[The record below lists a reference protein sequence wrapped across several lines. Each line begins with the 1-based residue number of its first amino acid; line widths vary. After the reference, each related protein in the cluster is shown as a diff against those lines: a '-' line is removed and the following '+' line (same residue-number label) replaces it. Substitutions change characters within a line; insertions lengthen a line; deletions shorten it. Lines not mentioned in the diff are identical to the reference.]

1 MSDATT
7 GVMPSEVEASPAE
20 TTRARRR
27 EGDPSTSLGMT
38 PLDVTRV
45 RADFPILSRTVR
57 GKRLVYL
64 DNAAT
69 TQKPRQVIDRIVRYY
84 TEENSNVHRG
94 VHYLSELATMEY
106 ENARGVVQRFINAAS
121 EKEIVFTRGTT
132 ESINLV
138 MQTWGRTNV
147 GEGDEILITAI
158 EHHSNIVPWQMLAQE
173 KGAAVRVIPVN
184 DEGEVLLEEFE
195 RMLNPRVKLV
205 AIGHASNALG
215 TINPIRHVV
224 ASAHANGSLV
234 LVDGAQGV
242 PHLKVD
248 VRDLGCDFYAFSG
261 HKVYG
266 PTGIGVL
273 WGRESLLEAMPPW
286 QGGGDMILSVSYEK
300 TTYNALPYKFE
311 AGTPNIA
318 GVIGLAAALD
328 YVSSIGLERIAAHEH
343 DLQVYASMRL
353 REIEG
358 MRLIGT
364 ARDKAAVVSFVL
376 EGVHPHDIGT
386 ILDQEGVAIRTG
398 HHCAQPLMMRFNV
411 PATGRASFGMYNT
424 REEADA
430 LVDALHK
437 VIEVFR

>member
-1 MSDATT
+1 MSALEQASTT
-7 GVMPSEVEASPAE
+7 YDV
-20 TTRARRR
+20 ARIR
-27 EGDPSTSLGMT
+27 E
-38 PLDVTRV
+38 
-45 RADFPILSRTVR
+45 DFPILGRQVR
-57 GKRLVYL
+57 GRPLVYL

-69 TQKPRQVIDRIVRYY
+69 TQKPRQVIDRLVRYY

-106 ENARGVVQRFINAAS
+106 ENARGVVQRFIHASS

-132 ESINLV
+132 EAINLV

-147 GEGDEILITAI
+147 GAGDEILISAI

-173 KGAAVRVIPVN
+173 KGATVRVIPVN
-184 DEGEVLLEEFE
+184 DSGELLVEEYE

-215 TINPIRHVV
+215 TINPVRRIV
-224 ASAHANGSLV
+224 AAAHANGSLV
-234 LVDGAQGV
+234 LVDGAQGA
-242 PHLKVD
+242 PHLPID
-248 VRDLGCDFYAFSG
+248 VQDLGCDFYAFSG

-273 WGRESLLEAMPPW
+273 WGRESLLEEMPPW
-286 QGGGDMILSVSYEK
+286 QGGGDMILSVSYEQ

-311 AGTPNIA
+311 AGTPNIE
-318 GVIGLAAALD
+318 GVVGLAAALD
-328 YVSSIGLERIAAHEH
+328 YVSSHGLANIAEYEH
-343 DLQVYASMRL
+343 GLQTYATKRL
-353 REIEG
+353 LEIDG
-358 MRLIGT
+358 IRLIGT
-364 ARDKAAVVSFVL
+364 AREKAAVVSFVL

-398 HHCAQPLMMRFNV
+398 HHCAQPLMLRFNV
-411 PATGRASFGMYNT
+411 PATGRASFGLYNT

>member
-1 MSDATT
+1 MEGALEAPPVEENGRRAGATHYDI
-7 GVMPSEVEASPAE
+7 AKI
-20 TTRARRR
+20 
-27 EGDPSTSLGMT
+27 
-38 PLDVTRV
+38 
-45 RADFPILSRTVR
+45 RADFPILSRDVR

-84 TEENSNVHRG
+84 SEENSNVHRG
-94 VHYLSELATMEY
+94 VHYLSELATQEY
-106 ENARGVVQRFINAAS
+106 EGARGVVQRFVNARD

-147 GEGDEILITAI
+147 GAGDEMLITAI

-173 KGAAVRVIPVN
+173 KGATLRVIPVN
-184 DEGEVLLEEFE
+184 DAGEVLLEEYE

-215 TINPIRHVV
+215 TINPVKRMV
-224 ASAHANGSLV
+224 AAAHANGSVV
-234 LVDGAQGV
+234 LVDGAQGA
-242 PHLKVD
+242 PHIGID
-248 VRDLGCDFYAFSG
+248 VQDLDCDFYAFSG

-273 WGRESLLEAMPPW
+273 WGRESLLDAMPPW

-318 GVIGLAAALD
+318 GVIGLAAALE
-328 YVSSIGLERIAAHEH
+328 YVSSIGLEAIASYEH
-343 DLQVYASMRL
+343 GLQTYATQRL
-353 REIEG
+353 LEIPG
-358 MRLIGT
+358 VRLIGT
-364 ARDKAAVVSFVL
+364 AREKAAVVSFVL

-386 ILDQEGVAIRTG
+386 ILDQEGVAVRTG
-398 HHCAQPLMMRFNV
+398 HHCAQPLMLRFNV
-411 PATGRASFGMYNT
+411 PATGRASFGLYNT

-430 LVDALHK
+430 FVSALHK

>member
-1 MSDATT
+1 MSA
-7 GVMPSEVEASPAE
+7 VIE
-20 TTRARRR
+20 TKSTYDVAAVRR
-27 EGDPSTSLGMT
+27 
-38 PLDVTRV
+38 
-45 RADFPILSRTVR
+45 DFPILARDVR

-69 TQKPRQVIDRIVRYY
+69 TQKPRQVIDRLVRYY
-84 TEENSNVHRG
+84 SEENSNVHRG
-94 VHYLSELATMEY
+94 VHYLSELATLEY
-106 ENARGVVQRFINAAS
+106 ENARAYIRRFLNARD

-138 MQTWGRTNV
+138 AQTWGRANV
-147 GEGDEILITAI
+147 REGDEILISAI
-158 EHHSNIVPWQMLAQE
+158 EHHSNIVPWQMLCAE
-173 KGAAVRVIPVN
+173 KQASLRIIPVFDN
-184 DEGEVLLEEFE
+184 GELDLDAYE

-205 AIGHASNALG
+205 AVGHASNALG
-215 TINPIRHVV
+215 TINPLRRIIG
-224 ASAHANGSLV
+224 AAHANGSLV

-242 PHLKVD
+242 PHLTVD
-248 VRDLGCDFYAFSG
+248 LQALDCDFYAFSG

-273 WGRESLLEAMPPW
+273 YGKQELLEAMPPW
-286 QGGGDMILSVSYEK
+286 QGGGDMILSVSFEK

-318 GVIGLAAALD
+318 GAIGLAAALQ
-328 YVSSIGLERIAAHEH
+328 YVASIGLDAIAAYEHE
-343 DLQVYASMRL
+343 LLVYAAARL
-353 REIEG
+353 QEIEG
-358 MRLIGT
+358 LRLIGT
-364 ARDKAAVVSFVL
+364 ARGKAAVISFVL

-386 ILDQEGVAIRTG
+386 VLDQEGIAVRTG

-411 PATGRASFGMYNT
+411 PATGRASFGLYNT

-430 LVDALHK
+430 LVAGLHK